1 MLISAVLPIMTLY
14 RLPHGQYGY
23 SGHIINLP
31 QDVAS
36 LADKLPRTPADL
48 DVVVIRKEG
57 AVGHHRDFRVRR
69 SVVLHALEWLT
80 INNTYYR
87 NVTIDHDVLA
97 LLPIDGHL
105 SGLVTMSVQSDELEP
120 SAQQDKIPLLP
131 VLSFQCLLLVVLNN
145 KLSDSLYSSNS
156 AHEPAILSWPS
167 SSGSPINEFTTEV
180 ERPKKDLEQ
189 KEEKFKNMARKER
202 DHGMNAKK
210 RLLEVNQNLV
220 EANQYIKRLKT
231 TLEKQDRECSD
242 LRSNLHFY
250 QDRDRRMKETLK
262 QNEEEIWRLKRMF
275 IVLNK
280 RNEKGEMMK
289 KREKAL
295 KGEIEKL
302 RWTSN
307 TESELKKKNVNEYEW
322 IYNQRNFHSQEC
334 TINNKL

>member
-48 DVVVIRKEG
+48 DVLVIRKEG

-120 SAQQDKIPLLP
+120 SAQQDIAPQDTPLASTFIPMP
-131 VLSFQCLLLVVLNN
+131 TTGRTEQQTIRQSVQQQQ
-145 KLSDSLYSSNS
+145 
-156 AHEPAILSWPS
+156 HEPAILSWPS
-167 SSGSPINEFTTEV
+167 SSGSPINEFTTE
-180 ERPKKDLEQ
+180 
-189 KEEKFKNMARKER
+189 
-202 DHGMNAKK
+202 G
-210 RLLEVNQNLV
+210 
-220 EANQYIKRLKT
+220 
-231 TLEKQDRECSD
+231 
-242 LRSNLHFY
+242 
-250 QDRDRRMKETLK
+250 
-262 QNEEEIWRLKRMF
+262 
-275 IVLNK
+275 
-280 RNEKGEMMK
+280 
-289 KREKAL
+289 
-295 KGEIEKL
+295 
-302 RWTSN
+302 
-307 TESELKKKNVNEYEW
+307 
-322 IYNQRNFHSQEC
+322 
-334 TINNKL
+334 

>member
-105 SGLVTMSVQSDELEP
+105 SGPSLFAGLDYWTGILDWTTGLQFLYLEFNFYG
-120 SAQQDKIPLLP
+120 S
-131 VLSFQCLLLVVLNN
+131 SF
-145 KLSDSLYSSNS
+145 
-156 AHEPAILSWPS
+156 
-167 SSGSPINEFTTEV
+167 
-180 ERPKKDLEQ
+180 
-189 KEEKFKNMARKER
+189 
-202 DHGMNAKK
+202 
-210 RLLEVNQNLV
+210 
-220 EANQYIKRLKT
+220 
-231 TLEKQDRECSD
+231 
-242 LRSNLHFY
+242 
-250 QDRDRRMKETLK
+250 
-262 QNEEEIWRLKRMF
+262 
-275 IVLNK
+275 
-280 RNEKGEMMK
+280 
-289 KREKAL
+289 
-295 KGEIEKL
+295 
-302 RWTSN
+302 
-307 TESELKKKNVNEYEW
+307 NEY
-322 IYNQRNFHSQEC
+322 
-334 TINNKL
+334 

>member
-1 MLISAVLPIMTLY
+1 MQGLTPVEEMLISAVLPIMTLY

-120 SAQQDKIPLLP
+120 SAQQDIAPQDTPLASTFIPMP
-131 VLSFQCLLLVVLNN
+131 TTGRTEQQTIRQSVQQQQ
-145 KLSDSLYSSNS
+145 
-156 AHEPAILSWPS
+156 HEPAILSWPS
-167 SSGSPINEFTTEV
+167 SSGSPINEFTTEGYMSCAFPTLFPTGTADFV
-180 ERPKKDLEQ
+180 APRPRTVTIGNY
-189 KEEKFKNMARKER
+189 FKHLM
-202 DHGMNAKK
+202 
-210 RLLEVNQNLV
+210 Q
-220 EANQYIKRLKT
+220 
-231 TLEKQDRECSD
+231 
-242 LRSNLHFY
+242 
-250 QDRDRRMKETLK
+250 
-262 QNEEEIWRLKRMF
+262 
-275 IVLNK
+275 
-280 RNEKGEMMK
+280 
-289 KREKAL
+289 
-295 KGEIEKL
+295 
-302 RWTSN
+302 
-307 TESELKKKNVNEYEW
+307 
-322 IYNQRNFHSQEC
+322 
-334 TINNKL
+334 